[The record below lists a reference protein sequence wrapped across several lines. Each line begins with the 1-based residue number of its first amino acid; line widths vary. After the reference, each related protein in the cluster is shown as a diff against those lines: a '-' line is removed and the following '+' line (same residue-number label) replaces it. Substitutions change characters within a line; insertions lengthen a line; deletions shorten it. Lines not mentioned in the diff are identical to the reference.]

1 MSIARG
7 FLRLAKR
14 YERRMKYCHEEM
26 VKNKDS
32 HITQLREVMKCV
44 EQSLEITY
52 GELEN
57 WANSIESVYNVD
69 EFDNFFERIE
79 LVFLKW
85 YVNQRYSWTL
95 KEAEVTEEAKK
106 RLQSV
111 LNKLEVL
118 NAFRRI

>member
-14 YERRMKYCHEEM
+14 YERRMEYCHDEM
-26 VKNKDS
+26 VKNRDT

-44 EQSLEITY
+44 EQSLDITY
-52 GELEN
+52 GELES
-57 WANSIESVYNVD
+57 WADSIESVYGVD
-69 EFDNFFERIE
+69 EFDNIFEKIE

-85 YVNQRYSWTL
+85 YVNHRYSSTL
-95 KEAEVTEEAKK
+95 KEATITEEAKK
-106 RLQSV
+106 RLQKV